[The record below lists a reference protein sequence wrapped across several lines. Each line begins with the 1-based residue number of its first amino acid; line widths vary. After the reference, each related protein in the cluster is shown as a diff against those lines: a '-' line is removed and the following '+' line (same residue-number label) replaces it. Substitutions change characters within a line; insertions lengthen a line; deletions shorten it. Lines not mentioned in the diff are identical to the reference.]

1 MTATTSAIEH
11 AARILNEGGLVAL
24 PTETVYGLGAD
35 AESAQAVGKIYQAKQ
50 RPANHPL
57 IVHVAPEADLSYW
70 TRDIPQEAHKLI
82 EAFWPGPLTLI
93 LPKNPAIDDTVTGGQ
108 DSIGLRCPSHPVAM
122 ALIRAFARLRDTG
135 QAGIA
140 APSANRFGHVSPTRA
155 QHVRDEFPQECAHGM
170 PVLEGGDTEIGIES
184 TIVDV
189 SRIAQGVPVVLLR
202 PGHISATQLEQ
213 VLGYPPARPDGAVP
227 RASGTLKA
235 HYAPQTRLSLF
246 DARELDGLLAS
257 RPQQERWAIYAFE
270 ATPGKLPEQVQWH
283 QVPSD
288 PVRYAHDLYALL
300 RDADQQHFDHLLIQR
315 LPGDNAWD
323 AVSDRLQRAAAA
335 FE

>member
-1 MTATTSAIEH
+1 MTSAIEH
-11 AARILNEGGLVAL
+11 AARVLDQGGLVAL

-35 AESAQAVGKIYQAKQ
+35 AESAAAVAKIYQAKQ

-70 TRDIPQEAHKLI
+70 TSDIPKEAKALI
-82 EAFWPGPLTLI
+82 DAFWPGPLTLI
-93 LPKNPAIDDTVTGGQ
+93 LPKNPAIDAAVTGGQ

-122 ALIRAFARLRDTG
+122 ALIRAFAALRASG

-155 QHVRDEFPQECAHGM
+155 QHVREEFPQEYLDGM
-170 PVLEGGDTEIGIES
+170 PVLDGGDTEIGIES

-189 SRIAQGVPVVLLR
+189 SRIAQGIPVVLLR
-202 PGHISATQLEQ
+202 PGHISAAQLEQ
-213 VLGYPPARPDGAVP
+213 VLGYPPALPDAAVP

-235 HYAPQTRLSLF
+235 HYAPDTRLSLF
-246 DARELDGLLAS
+246 DDEQVSTLLAG
-257 RPQQERWAIYAFE
+257 RPANERWAVYAFE
-270 ATPGKLPEQVQWH
+270 AAPSDLSPQVQWH
-283 QVPSD
+283 RVAQD
-288 PVRYAHDLYALL
+288 PVQYAHDLYALL
-300 RDADQQHFDHLLIQR
+300 RDADQQHLDHLLIQR
-315 LPGDNAWD
+315 LPGDAAWD

>member
-1 MTATTSAIEH
+1 MTDMTSAIAH
-11 AARILNEGGLVAL
+11 AARVLDEGGLVAL

-35 AESAQAVGKIYQAKQ
+35 AESARAVAKIYHAKQ

-57 IVHVAPEADLSYW
+57 IVHVAPEADLAYW
-70 TRDIPQEAHKLI
+70 ARDIPQEAEKLI
-82 EAFWPGPLTLI
+82 RAFWPGPLTLI
-93 LPKNPAIDDTVTGGQ
+93 LPKNPAITDAVTGGQ

-122 ALIRAFARLRDTG
+122 ALIRAFAALRPSR

-155 QHVRDEFPQECAHGM
+155 QHVVEEFPQECASGM
-170 PVLEGGDTEIGIES
+170 PVLDGGDTEIGIES

-202 PGHISATQLEQ
+202 PGHISAAQLEQ
-213 VLGYPPARPDGAVP
+213 VLGYAPARPDAAVP

-235 HYAPQTRLSLF
+235 HYAPNTRLSLF
-246 DARELDGLLAS
+246 DGEQVQRLLPE
-257 RPQQERWAIYAFE
+257 RPANERWAVYAFCP
-270 ATPGKLPEQVQWH
+270 APSGLPQQVQWH
-283 QVPSD
+283 QVAED

-300 RDADQQHFDHLLIQR
+300 READQQDFDHLLIQR
-315 LPGDNAWD
+315 LPGDAAWD